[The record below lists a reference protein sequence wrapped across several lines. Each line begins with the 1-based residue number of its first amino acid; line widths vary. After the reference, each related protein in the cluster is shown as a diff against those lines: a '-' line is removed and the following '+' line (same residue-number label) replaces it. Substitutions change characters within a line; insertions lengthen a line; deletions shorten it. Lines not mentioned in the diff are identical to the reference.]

1 MRTRVFI
8 EDARK
13 DGGFLRVT
21 WHAEARQF
29 VISNWED
36 SVCVGATRVPLEEAP
51 ALVALLVDGIADAA
65 HPRTTGADPPRTLP
79 EHLRAWWTQRGR
91 QAQVLPFRRTR

>member
-8 EDARK
+8 EDARR

-21 WHAEARQF
+21 WHPEARQF

-36 SVCVGATRVPLEEAP
+36 SVCVGATRVPLEGAP
-51 ALVALLVDGIADAA
+51 ELVALLVDGIADAA
-65 HPRTTGADPPRTLP
+65 QPRTAVTPVPRTLR
-79 EHLRAWWTQRGR
+79 EHLHAWWRGR
-91 QAQVLPFRRTR
+91 APQAQVLPFRRR